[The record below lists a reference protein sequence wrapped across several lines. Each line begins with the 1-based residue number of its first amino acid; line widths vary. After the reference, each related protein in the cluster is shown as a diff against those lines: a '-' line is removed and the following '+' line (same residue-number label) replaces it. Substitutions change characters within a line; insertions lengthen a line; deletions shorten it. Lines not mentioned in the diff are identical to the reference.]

1 MSSPSLSS
9 SDHDILSEALVFTRN
24 IPLAPPAIR
33 KLESPIAIP
42 QTAPGLG
49 RSFLRAW
56 APVLQY
62 HDIKVRDFVAFIDN
76 LNVVSTA
83 SPPLQILDLAGGFM
97 GMVPHHWAIVAGHA
111 MQGTAKLG
119 SAAVSMGRTELYM
132 REMNATVFMPRGLKA
147 SLVSTNAMRAV
158 LRIPVDRPILAPLTA
173 ETMALST
180 VERVVIA
187 VGPYNAVLDL
197 NVPPPTEQVT
207 KLALLSAKQVAAQEK
222 RMQKKDLKHREKA
235 LRKTEEKKEKENEKK
250 EKENEKREKDE
261 RKAAKKEEERL
272 EKEEEKTKRKERK
285 AKNGKELEEMHRKM
299 QEKAEEKRR
308 KMEKKEKKEKKR
320 DERHRNGKERT
331 HSDSESDDEKPS
343 KEMKRVQKLVWIMIE
358 NL

>member
-1 MSSPSLSS
+1 
-9 SDHDILSEALVFTRN
+9 
-24 IPLAPPAIR
+24 
-33 KLESPIAIP
+33 
-42 QTAPGLG
+42 
-49 RSFLRAW
+49 
-56 APVLQY
+56 
-62 HDIKVRDFVAFIDN
+62 
-76 LNVVSTA
+76 
-83 SPPLQILDLAGGFM
+83 
-97 GMVPHHWAIVAGHA
+97 MVPHHWAIVAGHA

-235 LRKTEEKKEKENEKK
+235 LRKTEEKKEKENEK
-250 EKENEKREKDE
+250 REKDE

-308 KMEKKEKKEKKR
+308 KMEKKEKKR